1 MISQRA
7 IFSEDALDVLWQ
19 VLMNM
24 EFNILE
30 RSLQVLT
37 TLETY
42 LVTAKKKDY
51 MNQSYSFIYSTYP

>member
-1 MISQRA
+1 MRA
-7 IFSEDALDVLWQ
+7 IFSDALDVLWQ

-37 TLETY
+37 TLEAS
-42 LVTAKKKDY
+42 VGWGKV
-51 MNQSYSFIYSTYP
+51 

>member
-1 MISQRA
+1 MVSQRA

-42 LVTAKKKDY
+42 LVTARREDY
-51 MNQSYSFIYSTYP
+51 MNQSYSFIYSTFP

>member
-1 MISQRA
+1 MVSQRA

-42 LVTAKKKDY
+42 LVTARWKDY
-51 MNQSYSFIYSTYP
+51 MNQSYSFIYSTFP

>member
-1 MISQRA
+1 MKGLSDLCHQVYEMVSQRA

-19 VLMNM
+19 VLMNT
-24 EFNILE
+24 EFNILD

-42 LVTAKKKDY
+42 LATARR
-51 MNQSYSFIYSTYP
+51 IT